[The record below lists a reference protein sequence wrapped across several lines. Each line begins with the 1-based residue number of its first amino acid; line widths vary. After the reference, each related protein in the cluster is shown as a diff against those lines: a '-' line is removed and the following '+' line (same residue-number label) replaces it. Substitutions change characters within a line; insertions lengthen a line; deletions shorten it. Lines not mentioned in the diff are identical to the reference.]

1 MRLLNSN
8 NADSLINDS
17 KKVLLPRKIR
27 RLAGALFQIQQLG
40 RKADCIF
47 DINQFDLENALFVLR
62 RWIVKKWS
70 KLIDNQLGDQYN

>member
-1 MRLLNSN
+1 MNSS

-17 KKVLLPRKIR
+17 KKIVLPKEIR

-47 DINQFDLENALFVLR
+47 DINQFEL
-62 RWIVKKWS
+62 
-70 KLIDNQLGDQYN
+70 